1 MERNYAGHR
10 SYGNAFIA
18 LRGHY
23 LTAGFYYLIEYA
35 RLDDVRLYSG
45 SLRFGRR
52 QYDFVTV
59 RGGGFRTVVMSVV
72 MLMAGAFVRMVVP
85 FVVMPR
91 MSVFFRFVIMS
102 FTGLAV
108 TGA

>member
-1 MERNYAGHR
+1 MERNYARHR

-18 LRGHY
+18 LCGHY

-45 SLRFGRR
+45 SLRFGWR

-59 RGGGFRTVVMSVV
+59 RGGFRTVVMSVV
-72 MLMAGAFVRMVVP
+72 MLMSGAFVRMVVP

>member
-1 MERNYAGHR
+1 MERNYARHR

-72 MLMAGAFVRMVVP
+72 MLMAGAFVRIFRIPVGIP
-85 FVVMPR
+85 SAAYDFFVR
-91 MSVFFRFVIMS
+91 ILLHRCQS
-102 FTGLAV
+102 L
-108 TGA
+108 

>member
-35 RLDDVRLYSG
+35 RFDDVRLYSG

-59 RGGGFRTVVMSVV
+59 RGGFRTVVMSVV

-91 MSVFFRFVIMS
+91 MSVLFRFVIMS
-102 FTGLAV
+102 FTRLAV

>member
-1 MERNYAGHR
+1 MERNYARHR

-35 RLDDVRLYSG
+35 RLDDARLYSG

-59 RGGGFRTVVMSVV
+59 RGGFRTVVMSVV
-72 MLMAGAFVRMVVP
+72 MLMSAP
-85 FVVMPR
+85 
-91 MSVFFRFVIMS
+91 S
-102 FTGLAV
+102 FAWSCPSWSCP
-108 TGA
+108 A

>member
-1 MERNYAGHR
+1 MERNYARHR

-59 RGGGFRTVVMSVV
+59 RGGFRTVVMSVV

-85 FVVMPR
+85 FVVMSR

>member
-1 MERNYAGHR
+1 MERNYARHR

-23 LTAGFYYLIEYA
+23 LTTGFYYLIEYA